1 MHHGGYSLSDANNTP
16 AAIAIHSGKPRG
28 IEVHSIDY
36 IEHAERHGH
45 VRDQR
50 TFWFTGNL
58 QFMSISLGFIGP
70 SLGLS
75 FGWTSLA
82 GVLGILFG
90 TLFMAFHATQGP
102 VLGLPQMIQSR
113 AQFGYRGVI
122 VALVGSLINYG
133 GLNVVCALLIMAGL
147 QHLFGWNPYLILTMT
162 ALWSMLFALLGHDWL
177 HRVFKVLFW
186 ISLPLTAILTAAIGT
201 GSVPHGAPAALG
213 FSAVAFGV
221 QFAAGAS
228 YNIAFAP
235 YVSDYTRYL
244 KQDTKASSLIV
255 AVFLGASSS
264 ASWLLVLGAWLATRL
279 NASDPLVAVSIAG
292 NAVFKGFGTVLAID
306 SALVLLAVVAID
318 TYSGM
323 LTLVTASDCIR
334 SIKPTRIVR
343 AIFIGVFTTLWV
355 LVTLFGGQNAI
366 ASLTL
371 ALTII
376 LYMLVPWTA
385 VNLID
390 FFFVRRGHYLIRE
403 LFNPHGIYGQWAW
416 RGLLAYTLGAVAIA
430 PFAVLPNLWT
440 GSIAAKMGGIDI
452 GWLVGLVVAGGSY
465 YLFSKGLRLD
475 IEQVAIFDNG
485 QGAAARTAAGGK

>member
-1 MHHGGYSLSDANNTP
+1 LAESTP
-16 AAIAIHSGKPRG
+16 TLAAIEIPSRHTLG

-36 IEHAERHGH
+36 VEHGERHGH

-58 QFMSISLGFIGP
+58 QFLSISLGFIGP

-75 FGWTSLA
+75 FAWTSIA

-102 VLGLPQMIQSR
+102 VLGLPQMVQSR
-113 AQFGYRGVI
+113 AQFGYHGVLI
-122 VALVGSLINYG
+122 ALLGSLINYG
-133 GLNVVCALLIMAGL
+133 GMNVVCALLIMGGL
-147 QHLFGWNPYLILTMT
+147 QHLFGWNPYWVLAIT
-162 ALWSMLFALLGHDWL
+162 ALWSMALALLGYDWL
-177 HRVFKVLFW
+177 HRAFKILFW
-186 ISLPLTAILTAAIGT
+186 ISLPLTAILTAAIAIGN
-201 GSVPHGAPAALG
+201 VPHGAPARLG

-244 KQDTKASSLIV
+244 KEDTKASSLIV

-279 NASDPLVAVSIAG
+279 NGTDPLVAVSTAG
-292 NAVFKGFGTVLAID
+292 DAVLHGFGTVLAID
-306 SALVLLAVVAID
+306 SVLVLLAVVSID

-323 LTLVTASDCIR
+323 LTLVTASDSVR
-334 SIKPTRIVR
+334 SIKATRTVR
-343 AIFIGVFTTLWV
+343 AIFIGVFTLPWV
-355 LVTLFGGQNAI
+355 VVTLIGGQNAI

-371 ALTII
+371 TLTII

-385 VNLID
+385 VNLVD
-390 FFFVRRGHYLIRE
+390 FFCVRRGHYFIRD

-416 RGLLAYTLGAVAIA
+416 RGLLAYMLGAVAIA

-440 GSIAAKMGGIDI
+440 GPLAARMGGIDI
-452 GWLVGLVVAGGSY
+452 GWLIGLVVAGGSY
-465 YLFSKGLRLD
+465 YLFAKGLRLD
-475 IEQVAIFDNG
+475 LERIAMFGHDPA
-485 QGAAARTAAGGK
+485 AAARIAVGGK